1 MGLIKKL
8 GKLNADERS
17 TRRKEIT
24 EALQRKQTQIN
35 GLKPLIK
42 SAKKQTELKPLK
54 ARRESIER
62 QMRNLNTELAHL
74 DVLG

>member
-35 GLKPLIK
+35 GLK
-42 SAKKQTELKPLK
+42 SAKKQRELKPLK

>member
-42 SAKKQTELKPLK
+42 SAKKQRELKPLK
-54 ARRESIER
+54 AR
-62 QMRNLNTELAHL
+62 
-74 DVLG
+74 

>member
-1 MGLIKKL
+1 MGLVKKL
-8 GKLNADERS
+8 CGLNADERS

-24 EALQRKQTQIN
+24 EALQRKQTQID

-42 SAKKQTELKPLK
+42 SAKKQRDIKPLK
-54 ARRESIER
+54 ARRESIEK

-74 DVLG
+74 NVLG